1 MEKIRLI
8 SVRELDTYV
17 NLYPQI
23 TLLDVRTEEEYHA
36 SHICHAINIPYREG
50 IVWKLPRWKK
60 VVVYCERGSAS
71 MMAARELQKLGY
83 RVVSV
88 AGGIQEYRGTNLVF
102 SEHA

>member
-1 MEKIRLI
+1 MEQVRLI

-17 NLYPQI
+17 SLYPRV
-23 TLLDVRTEEEYHA
+23 TLLDVRTEEEYRI
-36 SHICHAINIPYREG
+36 SHIRYAVNIPYHEG
-50 IVWKLPRWKK
+50 IAWSLPRRKE

-71 MMAARELQKLGY
+71 MLAARELQKLGY

-88 AGGIQEYRGTNLVF
+88 AGGIQEYRGSNLVF

>member
-1 MEKIRLI
+1 MEQIRLI

-36 SHICHAINIPYREG
+36 SHIRHAVNIPYREG

-60 VVVYCERGSAS
+60 GYSLLRKRFGKHDGGKRTAETWIQGSLCS
-71 MMAARELQKLGY
+71 WRN
-83 RVVSV
+83 S
-88 AGGIQEYRGTNLVF
+88 GI
-102 SEHA
+102 